1 MSQWTPTAIAK
12 EPERDRAHSSWRIAL
27 VRRSAPAPPYFSSY
41 STPRSPSSPMRV
53 QIHRGMRPACSHSST
68 CGAISFSTKAR
79 TVARNI
85 SCCSLKIFT
94 RSVPLPL
101 VVDLLRPLGD
111 RAGGH
116 DVHAAAELH
125 HFADRAF
132 QRLRDAGGVGARRQL
147 HAQGQR
153 VLVPLASHHH

>member
-1 MSQWTPTAIAK
+1 MSQWTPTAMAK

-41 STPRSPSSPMRV
+41 STPRSPNSPMRV
-53 QIHRGMRPACSHSST
+53 QIHRGMRPACSHSSP

-94 RSVPLPL
+94 RLIPLAL
-101 VVDLLRPLGD
+101 VVDLLGALCD
-111 RAGGH
+111 RADRH

-125 HFADRAF
+125 DLADRAF
-132 QRLRDAGGVGARRQL
+132 ERLRDTGGVGARREL
-147 HAQGQR
+147 H
-153 VLVPLASHHH
+153 